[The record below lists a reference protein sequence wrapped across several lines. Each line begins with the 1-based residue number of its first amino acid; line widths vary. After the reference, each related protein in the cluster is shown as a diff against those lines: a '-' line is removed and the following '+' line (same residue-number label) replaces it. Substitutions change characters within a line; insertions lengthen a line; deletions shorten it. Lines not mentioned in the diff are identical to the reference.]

1 MVMKN
6 YPNLISAEIV
16 ADSLNQYQ
24 ERITTFKLV
33 FPRYILAE
41 LNTHRLFSKNS
52 ASSRAIP
59 FRKMVKSVLENP
71 FIPIAF
77 QKAHIGM
84 QGTEYLDKNVKLK
97 LPQFL
102 SVLSSVFKYKDD
114 REIDSSIFNLLE
126 EIYKTNR
133 NKEKTLIE
141 WWLYCRDKAVKCAI
155 LMASLGVTKQLCNRL
170 LEPFLYHTVLLTA
183 TEFENF
189 FELRCPKYII
199 PNSKIFENQTFKNKQ
214 DIRKAFIKENVNE
227 KVLIEFNKLTEL
239 EHLQYNKG
247 AADIH
252 IMDLAEKMY
261 DAYNESEPVQLKEND
276 WHIPFSEDKT
286 DLNKLADL
294 YKPTG
299 SYDPN
304 NPPPD
309 SYYEEELTK
318 IAIKIATARCA
329 RISYKTLGDNPVI
342 DYEKDIKLHDDLLAM
357 KHFSP
362 FEHCAKVMNKDE
374 YFNHIKTEKEV
385 NEKIHNIYG
394 WSRNFKG
401 FQQYREIIENE

>member
-1 MVMKN
+1 MENIQEK

-24 ERITTFKLV
+24 ERLTTFKLV

-77 QKAHIGM
+77 QKDHIGM
-84 QGTEYLDKNVKLK
+84 QGTKYLDKNVKLK

-126 EIYKTNR
+126 EIYKTNQ

-183 TEFENF
+183 TEFEHF
-189 FELRCPKYII
+189 FELRCPKYVLHEGD
-199 PNSKIFENQTFKNKQ
+199 NKIFKSW
-214 DIRKAFIKENVNE
+214 KEAE
-227 KVLIEFNKLTEL
+227 KEYPGAINSTLLDKLKL
-239 EHLQYNKG
+239 NKG

-261 DAYNESEPVQLKEND
+261 DAYNESEPERLGEGE
-276 WHIPFSEDKT
+276 WHIPFAEDKT

-362 FEHCAKVMNKDE
+362 FEHCCVVPSEQE
-374 YFNHIKTEKEV
+374 YNEARKGKET
-385 NEKIHNIYG
+385 G
-394 WSRNFKG
+394 WFYNLKG
-401 FQQYREIIENE
+401 FKSYRFSLDNPS